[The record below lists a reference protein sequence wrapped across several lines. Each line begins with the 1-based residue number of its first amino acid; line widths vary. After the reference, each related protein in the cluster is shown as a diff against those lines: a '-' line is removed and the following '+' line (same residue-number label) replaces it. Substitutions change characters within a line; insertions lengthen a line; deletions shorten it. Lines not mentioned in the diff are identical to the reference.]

1 MNKKIAPYLGTLF
14 IGICSFIASFF
25 FQGEEV
31 KAISGVLIG
40 IGAGLVGLSASYLIM
55 KYMEHKNPEL
65 ERQTRIDQNDERN
78 ALIRNRAKAKAG
90 DITQWF
96 IMALCYITI
105 LISAPV
111 WLSLTVAG
119 VFLFYNLLSMYL
131 TLKYQKEM

>member
-14 IGICSFIASFF
+14 IGICCFIASFF
-25 FQGEEV
+25 FKGEEV

-40 IGAGLVGLSASYLIM
+40 IGAGLVGLSTSYLIM

-78 ALIRNRAKAKAG
+78 TLIRNRAKAKAG

-96 IMALCYITI
+96 VMALCYITI
-105 LISAPV
+105 LISSPV

-119 VFLFYNLLSMYL
+119 VFLFYNVLSMYL
-131 TLKYQKEM
+131 TIKYQKEM